1 MLNEAQQMNPDRKTK
16 GKRSVA
22 SKNAAGAMHRI
33 RIRGLLGL
41 GSLEVESENSGLIF
55 AIVLLV
61 VFAFSAAIYMLKTL

>member
-1 MLNEAQQMNPDRKTK
+1 
-16 GKRSVA
+16 
-22 SKNAAGAMHRI
+22 MHRI

-61 VFAFSAAIYMLKTL
+61 VLRCWQRFIC